1 MSMVTHESLIADLK
15 LMVRDVFNMESLFKK
30 RSVLSKKL
38 DKLELLKSGSSD
50 EFNIQ
55 WLSIFMFIKNLKDIR
70 DKDVDI
76 FKKLRRSTLDQKT
89 SISWEGERFEV
100 LIAKHLLNID
110 QLMVKKTESPD
121 FTFIYQG
128 KELFLE
134 ATIARLSKE
143 KQSAFY
149 KVASAINKK
158 TKKAYANKSM
168 ILSIDVTNIF
178 SNYFSGNNIAEDEF
192 YKEFKSY
199 INDTV
204 VAYGVIILHTSLY
217 RPDVQQYRLSYDHHV
232 LPGCSQKFK
241 EFLSVGFPMKAGE
254 GYLNP
259 VFPKEI

>member
-1 MSMVTHESLIADLK
+1 MSIVTHESLITDLK
-15 LMVRDVFNMESLFKK
+15 LMVSDVFNMESLFKK
-30 RSVLSKKL
+30 KSVLSKKL
-38 DKLELLKSGSSD
+38 DKLERLKLGSRD

-70 DKDVDI
+70 DKDEEI

-100 LIAKHLLNID
+100 LVAKHLLDID
-110 QLMVKKTESPD
+110 QLTVQKTESPD

-128 KELFLE
+128 YELFLE

-158 TKKAYANKSM
+158 SQKPYANKSM

-192 YKEFKSY
+192 YEEFVSY
-199 INDTV
+199 ISNTDI
-204 VAYGVIILHTSLY
+204 AYGAIILHTSLY
-217 RPDVQQYRLSYDHHV
+217 RSDIKQYRLSYDHHV
-232 LPGCSQKFK
+232 LPDCDEKL
-241 EFLSVGFPMKAGE
+241 ERFLKIGFPMKVGE